1 MGALEEKRRTKVGK
15 EGSRREGGGPFK
27 ECLSG
32 KEKRGTE
39 GAFKR
44 KKCETPLFSFI

>member
-27 ECLSG
+27 GCLSG
-32 KEKRGTE
+32 REKRGAE
-39 GAFKR
+39 GAFER
-44 KKCETPLFSFI
+44 KKCETPPFFF